1 MDLFSASVYELRGE
15 LRRLQRTL
23 NATPISAMKRKD
35 LIQRITIYATMVEML
50 ATTPVADVGSGRLPA
65 RPIPVE
71 NTVVD
76 EELEIKL
83 PLEPKPRAFG
93 PPKNTLSPG

>member
-35 LIQRITIYATMVEML
+35 LIQHIEIYNKMVDML
-50 ATTPVADVGSGRLPA
+50 STVPIPAVGSGRLPA
-65 RPIPVE
+65 RAIPVE
-71 NTVVD
+71 SVVVD
-76 EELEIKL
+76 DVEIKL

-93 PPKNTLSPG
+93 SAKNTLSPG